1 MVNILGSDIRA
12 SAAYNSPQIAIN
24 SKCNMLTLTHMQPSV
39 NRMYMKPN
47 ISLASYGFQDGWVG
61 FKAVVLKKPIS
72 AGDFYNGYMH
82 ASLTGKPSH
91 QPEEC
96 VFVSHRTQASTCR
109 ELDTTA

>member
-1 MVNILGSDIRA
+1 MSCVKGIRESA
-12 SAAYNSPQIAIN
+12 SYNSTEIAIK
-24 SKCNMLTLTHMQPSV
+24 SKCNMLTLTLIRMRPSV
-39 NRMYMKPN
+39 NRMYIKPN
-47 ISLASYGFQDGWVG
+47 IIRSYVFQDGWVG

-96 VFVSHRTQASTCR
+96 IFVSHGTQASTCR
-109 ELDTTA
+109 ELNTIA